1 MLIHK
6 IKIYLLKRRYDK
18 LLYEQGKRE
27 LEMRDRALAFRLEEA
42 ERKTNATLSYYNNN
56 IKKDIESHK

>member
-6 IKIYLLKRRYDK
+6 IKMYLLKRRYDK

-42 ERKTNATLSYYNNN
+42 ERKTDATLSYYNNN
-56 IKKDIESHK
+56 IKEDIKSHK